1 MFFYKATRTA
11 VEMLMVKGW
20 MLAINNK
27 SGSHTPLFEKSERVY
42 SMTWNGGRKNLKYK
56 DVLKVIWKTGSRR
69 ESATSSNSFK
79 DTGLVSQPT
88 PLLLDPRDVHTATE
102 NSSIEAAC

>member
-1 MFFYKATRTA
+1 
-11 VEMLMVKGW
+11 MVKGW

-27 SGSHTPLFEKSERVY
+27 SGSHTPPFEKSERFY
-42 SMTWNGGRKNLKYK
+42 RMTWNGGRKNLKYK

-79 DTGLVSQPT
+79 DSGLVSQPL
-88 PLLLDPRDVHTATE
+88 PLLLDPRDLHVATGD
-102 NSSIEAAC
+102 SSVEAAC